1 MSRRPRGA
9 VRTLSRTIPNTRGF
23 GANAL
28 LRNPAEVAQARVF
41 ERLLLAECA
50 ELQEQAQRATVDE
63 QAETDRSSAEL
74 TQIRNR
80 LDEVDAL
87 LRALQGRFPHSA
99 PDGDR

>member
-1 MSRRPRGA
+1 MPRRPRGA
-9 VRTLSRTIPNTRGF
+9 VRRLSRNIPDTRGF

-28 LRNPAEVAQARVF
+28 PRNPAEVAQARVF

-50 ELQEQAQRATVDE
+50 ELHEQAHRATVDE
-63 QAETDRSSAEL
+63 PAENDRPSGDL

-80 LDEVDAL
+80 LDEVEAL
-87 LRALQGRFPHSA
+87 LRALRGRFPHSA